1 MKGPTEDKIRDLLT
15 DPAMRAKAQSPDTL
29 SRIQEG
35 FADSFEMVKEKLG
48 DSWEDVQTL
57 YHMAFDKTFDMK
69 KEVKYAVVG
78 ALAYLVSPID
88 LIPDR
93 IMGPLGL
100 ADDVAVL
107 LFALRYARPE
117 VERYRGHQA
126 AFRPDG
132 HQGGGPTASP
142 DTA

>member
-1 MKGPTEDKIRDLLT
+1 MAGPSEDKIRDLLT
-15 DPAMRAKAQSPDTL
+15 DPAMRAKADSTETL
-29 SRIQEG
+29 ARIQEG
-35 FADSFEMVKEKLG
+35 FGDSFEKVRGRLG

-69 KEVKYAVVG
+69 KETKYAVVG

-107 LFALRYARPE
+107 LFALKYARPE
-117 VERYRGHQA
+117 IDRYRGHQA
-126 AFRPDG
+126 AFRPDA
-132 HQGGGPTASP
+132 HQGGDTTDAP
-142 DTA
+142 DIA

>member
-1 MKGPTEDKIRDLLT
+1 MTGPTDDTIRDLLT
-15 DPAMRAKAQSPDTL
+15 NPAMREKADSADTL
-29 SRIQEG
+29 ARIQEG
-35 FADSFEMVKEKLG
+35 FGDSFEKVKDRLG
-48 DSWEDVQTL
+48 DSWEDVQSL

-107 LFALRYARPE
+107 LFALNYAKPE

-126 AFRPDG
+126 AFRPDP
-132 HQGGGPTASP
+132 HRGGDPTAAT